1 MLAFVEVLRY
11 MANEP
16 KKSATRLTKKAKP
29 SGETPA
35 PVVPAKAVE
44 REEMPESTTQ
54 VVDLVRSTQG
64 ERVMVEKSET
74 PILNG
79 VKAAGEVL
87 VFPGS
92 SLILDGNVKS
102 GATHMVGACL
112 ARVLLGPVGWAY
124 VAADSWSVSVS
135 GKNLYEHFIK

>member
-1 MLAFVEVLRY
+1 
-11 MANEP
+11 
-16 KKSATRLTKKAKP
+16 
-29 SGETPA
+29 
-35 PVVPAKAVE
+35 
-44 REEMPESTTQ
+44 
-54 VVDLVRSTQG
+54 
-64 ERVMVEKSET
+64 MVEKSET

-79 VKAAGEVL
+79 VKAAGEVF

-135 GKNLYEHFIK
+135 GKNLHEHFIK